1 MVSLD
6 SLMFQVHADLNNN
19 MVYCMLLKFV
29 DFKEKPEVM
38 SELFATISK
47 LVVRNEFCQ
56 AVMEM
61 GGIHLILSAFQDSI
75 AKKVIEGQFTVI
87 MWLKSNR
94 IILYK
99 NFYKL

>member
-6 SLMFQVHADLNNN
+6 SLMFQVHADLNKD

-75 AKKVIEGQFTVI
+75 AKKVKDSSQ
-87 MWLKSNR
+87 L
-94 IILYK
+94 
-99 NFYKL
+99 

>member
-75 AKKVIEGQFTVI
+75 AKKVKDSYNVTRVKQ
-87 MWLKSNR
+87 N
-94 IILYK
+94 
-99 NFYKL
+99 NFIQNFHKLSQDS

>member
-6 SLMFQVHADLNNN
+6 SLMFQVHADLNND
-19 MVYCMLLKFV
+19 MLLKFV

-75 AKKVIEGQFTVI
+75 AKKVKDSSQ
-87 MWLKSNR
+87 L
-94 IILYK
+94 
-99 NFYKL
+99 